1 MSGLSAGQLDELVTR
16 VSELLGMPWH
26 KERGRR
32 RGLSLR
38 EAVIVACG
46 YMRSNITE
54 EIWAAVFSVSQP
66 TISRAIT
73 TLTPLIAEAT
83 AGCRPGEE
91 QAAAAVA
98 GQTVLLD
105 GFLAPCW
112 SWQPVHLT
120 YSGKHRTTG
129 FNAQVIT
136 TMNGHVLY
144 ISGPLP
150 GRTHDMAALSMTP
163 AKTILASAFSVLA
176 DKGYQGSGY
185 ITPHKK
191 KPKQELAVWQKQY
204 NSDLSRL
211 RSPIERAI
219 AHIKSWRIL
228 HTDYRR
234 PLSTYYTSFQAAIG
248 LYFYKLT
255 YE

>member
-1 MSGLSAGQLDELVTR
+1 MSGLDSGQLDELVAR
-16 VSELLGMPWH
+16 VSGLLGMPWQ
-26 KERGRR
+26 KERGRP

-38 EAVIVACG
+38 EAVTVACG
-46 YMRSNITE
+46 YMRNNITE
-54 EIWAAVFSVSQP
+54 EIWAAIFSVSQP

-73 TLTPLIAEAT
+73 VLTPLIAEAT
-83 AGCRPGEE
+83 ASRRPDEE
-91 QAAAAVA
+91 EAAAAVR

-112 SWQPVHLT
+112 SWQPIHLT

-136 TMNGHVLY
+136 TMEGRVLY

-150 GRTHDMAALSMTP
+150 GRTHDMAALSTTP
-163 AKTILASAFSVLA
+163 VKTILSVAFSVLA

-191 KPKQELAVWQKQY
+191 KKKQELAEWQKQY
-204 NSDLSRL
+204 NSDLSKL

-234 PLSTYYTSFQAAIG
+234 PLSTYLNSFQAATG

>member
-16 VSELLGMPWH
+16 VSGLLGMPWQ

-38 EAVIVACG
+38 EAVAVACG

-54 EIWAAVFSVSQP
+54 EIWAAIFSVSQP

-73 TLTPLIAEAT
+73 ILTPLIAEAA

-91 QAAAAVA
+91 QAAAAVS
-98 GQTVLLD
+98 GQTVILD

-120 YSGKHRTTG
+120 YSGKHRATG
-129 FNAQVIT
+129 FNVQVIT

-144 ISGPLP
+144 ISSPLP
-150 GRTHDMAALSMTP
+150 GRTHDMAALSATP
-163 AKTILASAFSVLA
+163 AKTILSSAFSVLA

-191 KPKQELAVWQKQY
+191 KKKQELADWQKQY

-211 RSPIERAI
+211 RSPVERAI

-234 PLSTYYTSFQAAIG
+234 PLHTYLNSFQAATG

>member
-1 MSGLSAGQLDELVTR
+1 MLTPVAHNRLYHVPAAQPQKASRDDRAEDRRDE
-16 VSELLGMPWH
+16 
-26 KERGRR
+26 
-32 RGLSLR
+32 
-38 EAVIVACG
+38 
-46 YMRSNITE
+46 
-54 EIWAAVFSVSQP
+54 VSQP

-73 TLTPLIAEAT
+73 ILTPFIAEAT

-91 QAAAAVA
+91 QAAAAVT

-112 SWQPVHLT
+112 SWQPIHLT

-129 FNAQVIT
+129 FNVQVIT
-136 TMNGHVLY
+136 TMKGHVLY
-144 ISGPLP
+144 ISAPLP
-150 GRTHDMAALSMTP
+150 GRTHDMAALGMSP
-163 AKTILASAFSVLA
+163 VKTILGGAFSVLA

-191 KPKQELAVWQKQY
+191 KKQELAEWQKQY

-219 AHIKSWRIL
+219 AHIKSWCIL

-234 PLSTYYTSFQAAIG
+234 PLSTYLSSFQAATG
-248 LYFYKLT
+248 LYFFKLT
-255 YE
+255 SE